1 MQTDDNDNEARIAS
15 LYRMLTC
22 HDSEILSVPDG
33 DESNENISTRETL
46 KAPDAEQFKKP
57 ICKEVWDLTKGTG
70 ILAPVSAE
78 DVKTM
83 KKYCLIGTTLKCKR
97 KKKGNGLPDNH
108 EETN

>member
-70 ILAPVSAE
+70 ILAPVS
-78 DVKTM
+78 VKTI
-83 KKYCLIGTTLKCKR
+83 KKYWPIGTTLKCKR
-97 KKKGNGLPDNH
+97 KKKGNGLPDKH